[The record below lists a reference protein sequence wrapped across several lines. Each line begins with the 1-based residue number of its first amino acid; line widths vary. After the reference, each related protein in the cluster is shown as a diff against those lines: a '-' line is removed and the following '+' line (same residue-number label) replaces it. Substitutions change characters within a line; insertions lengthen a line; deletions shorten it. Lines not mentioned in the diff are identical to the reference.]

1 MKRLMM
7 TVAVA
12 AVTATSAF
20 AMAPEQLR
28 DNVEA
33 QLTEYAPEVDAA
45 TLTDDQVVQIYMVV
59 ADSSTSAADKSGS
72 IQEIIEGTRAEYYA
86 EMADGDIDLTL
97 EVNNMREILQ
107 AKLDVRGY
115 DYDVSE
121 LSDEEVAALAGE
133 FNNGDSPAEIDASVK
148 AAFES

>member
-97 EVNNMREILQ
+97 EVNNMREILFRP
-107 AKLDVRGY
+107 K
-115 DYDVSE
+115 
-121 LSDEEVAALAGE
+121 
-133 FNNGDSPAEIDASVK
+133 
-148 AAFES
+148 

>member
-1 MKRLMM
+1 MM

>member
-7 TVAVA
+7 TAAAVA
-12 AVTATSAF
+12 LTATASF
-20 AMAPEQLR
+20 AMTSDQLR
-28 DNVEA
+28 DNVKA
-33 QLTEYAPEVDAA
+33 QLVEYAPEVQVE

-59 ADSSTSAADKSGS
+59 ADSSSSTADKSGS

-86 EMADGDIDLTL
+86 EMADGDIDLNI

-107 AKLDVRGY
+107 AKLDIRGY
-115 DYDVSE
+115 DYDVST